1 MWVSCSANV
10 LATCCLLL
18 SCNESVFAVIVVA
31 GKDETALCN
40 LLKIANRWFKHY
52 REWLTLF
59 SSRKC
64 LLLWQRQ
71 NLFLFRFVILSS
83 CAVMSGPLGSVDS
96 SEIWDGWSEKKHNK
110 VWQETS
116 WWSETSFSGTWPT
129 GHVSHHQPAITV
141 KPCNK
146 TSLIVVCVLC
156 HCFWLMWFGVVF
168 CVTAEYKTLCPG
180 GEGFRPNP
188 ITVILEG
195 QTATSFH
202 VFVRGC
208 SCVQTLTQITHTH
221 PQCPWVFPFLSLAD
235 INECQELP
243 GLCQGGQC
251 INTFGSFQCE
261 CPRGYALNTET
272 RVCEGIRHTHVFL
285 CSLTD
290 EHTGDLFLSSSCPG
304 TFRWEGNWVQ
314 PSRPFNEDTWRER
327 KRAKRQRNIG
337 PFCPLDNT
345 ATHSSSIC
353 LCSSSRLLLT
363 QQSSVRMMRQ
373 LSA

>member
-208 SCVQTLTQITHTH
+208 SCVQTDNTHPPTMPLSVSFSLSGRHQWVPGAAGLVPGRTVHQHLWQLPVWMSKRLRPQHRNQSLWRYQTHT
-221 PQCPWVFPFLSLAD
+221 
-235 INECQELP
+235 
-243 GLCQGGQC
+243 C
-251 INTFGSFQCE
+251 ISMQ
-261 CPRGYALNTET
+261 PHR
-272 RVCEGIRHTHVFL
+272 RTH
-285 CSLTD
+285 
-290 EHTGDLFLSSSCPG
+290 
-304 TFRWEGNWVQ
+304 RW
-314 PSRPFNEDTWRER
+314 P
-327 KRAKRQRNIG
+327 I
-337 PFCPLDNT
+337 PL
-345 ATHSSSIC
+345 
-353 LCSSSRLLLT
+353 
-363 QQSSVRMMRQ
+363 
-373 LSA
+373 